1 MAKKSGSKSNG
12 RVKLNNGKLD
22 KVKKRYEQFK
32 FDSLQMYM
40 GYPYTLDCG
49 EDYGKIEIN
58 SPTLGDI
65 IVLGQERFYTALHP
79 FVTNTT
85 QYRLPL
91 WESGKDWNTMSDF
104 ELFITFVCA
113 HNLDTEA
120 LSLVFGSNIDWN
132 TFMPYMEQIE
142 GKKTYYLI
150 SEESNIKIDE
160 NIYQHMTQYLHHLLN
175 IFPEEKIT
183 KDPIL
188 KEWWINDD
196 ISAKKAKELLEKK
209 NGKKDEDYSIQPLIS
224 ACVNHPGFKYKISEL
239 RELTIAQF
247 CDSVHRLQIY
257 ESTTALIKG
266 SYSGFMDSS
275 KIPEESFNWMRVI
288 N

>member
-1 MAKKSGSKSNG
+1 MAKKSNG
-12 RVKLNNGKLD
+12 RVKLNNGKLN

-40 GYPYTLDCG
+40 GYPYTIDCG
-49 EDYGKIEIN
+49 EGMEKISIY
-58 SPTLGDI
+58 SPTLGDMI
-65 IVLGQERFYTALHP
+65 ELGQERFFTALHP

-113 HNLDTEA
+113 RNLDSEA
-120 LSLVFGSNIDWN
+120 LSLVFGTNIDWN
-132 TFMPYMEQIE
+132 SFAPFMEEIE
-142 GKKTYYLI
+142 DKKTYYLI
-150 SEESNIKIDE
+150 SEESNVRIDE
-160 NIYQHMTQYLHHLLN
+160 DIYQHMTQYLHHLLN

-183 KDPIL
+183 KDSAL
-188 KEWWINDD
+188 KRWY
-196 ISAKKAKELLEKK
+196 ISADKRKRKNDKGKEESGEKK
-209 NGKKDEDYSIQPLIS
+209 DDFSIQPLIS

-239 RELTIAQF
+239 KELTMVQF
-247 CDSVHRLQIY
+247 YDSVHRLQIY

-275 KIPEESFNWMRVI
+275 KIPEDSFNWMRAI